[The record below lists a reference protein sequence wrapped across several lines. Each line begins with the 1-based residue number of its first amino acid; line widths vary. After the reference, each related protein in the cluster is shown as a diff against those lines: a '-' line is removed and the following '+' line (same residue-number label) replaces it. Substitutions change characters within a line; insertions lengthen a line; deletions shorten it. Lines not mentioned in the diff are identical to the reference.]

1 MTANY
6 IKSKKINASPV
17 RRFLAPTPKFF
28 KQVQIFCVLLGG
40 SLGAVA
46 TQISTNYPDS
56 NLPGYLG
63 TVAGCLAVI
72 APIIAQFSV
81 DWSKVK

>member
-1 MTANY
+1 MTEKY
-6 IKSKKINASPV
+6 INSKKINSSPV

-28 KQVQIFCVLLGG
+28 KQLQIFCVLFGA
-40 SLGAVA
+40 SLAAVA
-46 TQISTNYPDS
+46 AQVSTNFPDS

-63 TVAGCLAVI
+63 TFAGCLAVI

-81 DWSKVK
+81 EWSKIK